1 MKDFIN
7 KYKVLIIAL
16 ICLLGFLLILSKF
29 SSSINNDEDAFKK
42 YNKKTEIRKR
52 YQNPDFVK
60 VKND

>member
-42 YNKKTEIRKR
+42 YNKKT
-52 YQNPDFVK
+52 
-60 VKND
+60 